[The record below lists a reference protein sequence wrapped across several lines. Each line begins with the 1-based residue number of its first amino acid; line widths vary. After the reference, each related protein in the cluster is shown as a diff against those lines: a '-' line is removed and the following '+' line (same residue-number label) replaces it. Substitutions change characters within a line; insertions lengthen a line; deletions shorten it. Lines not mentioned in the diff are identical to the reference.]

1 MTSIDGRWMTIMDGI
16 LTEAECRELI
26 VLLDKPEE
34 LQAVDRGFAHYD
46 RNILVSAELAARI
59 YERIKG
65 ALPADIVGGNVGGLK
80 GMTEAS
86 GDLKTEVYLN
96 DHFRFSKYH
105 PGQRFDVHRDG
116 FNADR
121 SGGRSFMTVN
131 IFLNSDF
138 LGGETAFYDGQREV
152 LRAVP
157 APGRGAIFDG
167 QIYHA
172 GLEVREGYKYLLRTD
187 LMLRFV
193 RE

>member
-1 MTSIDGRWMTIMDGI
+1 MTTIDGRWMTVMDGI
-16 LTEAECRELI
+16 LTAEECRHFI
-26 VLLDKPEE
+26 SLLDKPEE
-34 LQAVDRGFAHYD
+34 LQVIDSGFANYD
-46 RNILVSAELAARI
+46 RNMLVSAEWAAKI

-65 ALPADIVGGNVGGLK
+65 VLPAEIVGQ
-80 GMTEAS
+80 T
-86 GDLKTEVYLN
+86 GDLKTEIYLN

-105 PGQRFDVHRDG
+105 PGQSFHIHRDG
-116 FNADR
+116 FNADGT
-121 SGGRSFMTVN
+121 GGRSFMTVN

-187 LMLRFV
+187 LMLRFM

>member
-1 MTSIDGRWMTIMDGI
+1 MTTIDGRWMTLMDGI
-16 LTEAECRELI
+16 LTAEECQQFI

-46 RNILVSAELAARI
+46 RNILVSAEWAGRI

-65 ALPADIVGGNVGGLK
+65 VLPADIVGGLK
-80 GMTEAS
+80 ESA
-86 GDLKTEVYLN
+86 GDLKTEIYLN

-105 PGQRFDVHRDG
+105 PGQRFDCHRDG
-116 FNADR
+116 FNADGA
-121 SGGRSFMTVN
+121 GGRSFMTVN
-131 IFLNSDF
+131 IFLNDDF
-138 LGGETAFYDGQREV
+138 QGGETAFYDGAQEV

-187 LMLRFV
+187 LMLRYV

>member
-1 MTSIDGRWMTIMDGI
+1 MTTIDGRWMTVMDGI
-16 LTEAECRELI
+16 LTEAECRDLI
-26 VLLDKPEE
+26 ALLDRPEE
-34 LQAVDRGFAHYD
+34 LEAVDRGFAAYD
-46 RNILVSAELAARI
+46 RAVLVSAEWAARI
-59 YERIKG
+59 YERIRG
-65 ALPADIVGGNVGGLK
+65 ALPPLSGSGAD
-80 GMTEAS
+80 
-86 GDLKTEVYLN
+86 DLKTEIYLN

-105 PGQRFDVHRDG
+105 PGQSFHIHRDG
-116 FNADR
+116 FNADA

-138 LGGETAFYDGQREV
+138 LGGETAFYDGSREV

-187 LMLRFV
+187 LMMRFV
-193 RE
+193 RS

>member
-1 MTSIDGRWMTIMDGI
+1 MTVMDGI
-16 LTEAECRELI
+16 LTEDECRHFI
-26 VLLDKPEE
+26 ALLDKPEE
-34 LQAVDRGFAHYD
+34 LKPVDRGFSQYD
-46 RNILVSAELAARI
+46 RNILISAEWASRI

-65 ALPADIVGGNVGGLK
+65 VLPAELLQGLK
-80 GMTEAS
+80 ES
-86 GDLKTEVYLN
+86 VGDLNTEVYLN

-105 PGQRFDVHRDG
+105 PGQYFHIHRDG
-116 FNADR
+116 FNADA

-138 LGGETAFYDGQREV
+138 SGGETAFYSNAGEV
-152 LRAVP
+152 LRAQP